1 MDQNIVLKCTV
12 HTWTRT
18 WCQSVQYTHGPEH
31 GVKVYSTHMV
41 QKHGV
46 KVYSTHMVQK
56 HGVKVYI
63 QYTHGPEHCV
73 KVYSTHMVQNMV
85 SKCTVHTRTRSQSV
99 QYKHG
104 PEHGV
109 KVYSTHMDQNMV
121 SKCTVHTWSRTWCQS
136 VLYTHGPEHGAKV
149 YSTVHIWPRTWCHR
163 HQGVLWPDWK
173 MLTKEK
179 NWVFTRP
186 LQSYP
191 HVHYKAHAFDNKKS
205 IRSLTRCPCCHK
217 ANKRSIKSI
226 TRCPYAKKKVSNV
239 HAANKKVSTRSIRGL
254 KGQNKMSMRSIIRC
268 PCGQ

>member
-1 MDQNIVLKCTV
+1 MFGKLKEKSVQHTHGPDHCVKVYCTHMDQDMVSKCTV
-12 HTWTRT
+12 HTWPRTWCQSVQYTHGPET

-31 GVKVYSTHMV
+31 GV
-41 QKHGV
+41 
-46 KVYSTHMVQK
+46 
-56 HGVKVYI
+56 
-63 QYTHGPEHCV
+63 
-73 KVYSTHMVQNMV
+73 
-85 SKCTVHTRTRSQSV
+85 
-99 QYKHG
+99 
-104 PEHGV
+104 
-109 KVYSTHMDQNMV
+109 
-121 SKCTVHTWSRTWCQS
+121 
-136 VLYTHGPEHGAKV
+136 KV

-186 LQSYP
+186 LQSCP